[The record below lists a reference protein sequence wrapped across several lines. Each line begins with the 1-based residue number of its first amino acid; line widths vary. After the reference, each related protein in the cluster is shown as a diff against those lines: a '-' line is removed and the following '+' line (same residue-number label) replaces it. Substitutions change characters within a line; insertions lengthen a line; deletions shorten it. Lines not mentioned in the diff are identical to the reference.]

1 MICKSNYE
9 FNIPLVVLLPTIANH
24 PTNVLTTTKVTPMA
38 GQVFHCSVQLT
49 REEGRK
55 IIDGAMAQARE
66 AKLPPITIIVLDG
79 GGHVIAA
86 EREDGCAPLRFPV
99 AQGKAYA
106 SLGIGVASG
115 VSGARN
121 AERTAFVASVAAASQ
136 GPFVAVAGGVPI
148 LNSQHC
154 VIGAVGVS
162 GASSDEDQQAAIAG
176 IERAGLNWGL
186 EPGE

>member
-1 MICKSNYE
+1 
-9 FNIPLVVLLPTIANH
+9 
-24 PTNVLTTTKVTPMA
+24 MA
-38 GQVFHCSVQLT
+38 RQVFHCSVQLT
-49 REEGRK
+49 REESRK
-55 IIDGAMAQARE
+55 IIDGALAQARHLE
-66 AKLPPITIIVLDG
+66 LPPLTIVVLDG
-79 GGHVIAA
+79 GGNLVAA

-115 VSGARN
+115 VIGTRN
-121 AERTAFVASVAAASQ
+121 AERTAFVSSVAAASQ
-136 GPFVAVAGGVPI
+136 GHFVAVAGGVPI
-148 LNSQHC
+148 LDNQQC

-176 IERAGLNWGL
+176 IERAGLKWGL

>member
-1 MICKSNYE
+1 
-9 FNIPLVVLLPTIANH
+9 
-24 PTNVLTTTKVTPMA
+24 MA
-38 GQVFHCSVQLT
+38 GHVFHCSVQLT

-66 AKLPPITIIVLDG
+66 AKLPPLTIIVL
-79 GGHVIAA
+79 
-86 EREDGCAPLRFPV
+86 DGCAPLRFPV

-136 GPFVAVAGGVPI
+136 GHFVAVAGGVPI
-148 LNSQHC
+148 LNNQHC